1 MKNSAKDFH
10 VLNTVT
16 EYTRFYGLPA
26 PAHPLLTVIDL
37 GSLRHNTSPDAVTAA
52 TTPVV
57 QQLYMV
63 SLKRNM
69 KETAIRYGHQSY
81 DYNEGVLSFL
91 APGQGCW
98 AAGNMSADELLNWAA
113 GLNGWTL
120 LFHPDLLSRYP
131 LGKKIIGY
139 GFFSYEVHEA
149 LHLSA
154 QEENVL
160 NNLLDTIRNEN
171 ERPVDAFSQDVIVSQ
186 LDVLLTY
193 ANRYYHRQ
201 FLTRRTA
208 EHDLLTRFETL
219 LIGYFAQD
227 TGQLLPTVQY
237 FADELNVSPAYL
249 SDMLRTLTGQNTQQ
263 HIHQALIEKAKRLL
277 LTTSLTIN
285 ETAFQLGFEYPQY
298 FSRLFKSK
306 TGQTPAAFRFSAQ

>member
-1 MKNSAKDFH
+1 MKQSANQFH

-37 GSLRHNTSPDAVTAA
+37 GSLRHNTSLGAITA
-52 TTPVV
+52 TMTPVV
-57 QQLYMV
+57 QQFYMV

-69 KETAIRYGHQSY
+69 KGAAIRYGHQSY

-98 AAGNMSADELLNWAA
+98 AVANMAPDEMSNWVA
-113 GLNGWTL
+113 GLDGWTL
-120 LFHPDLLSRYP
+120 LIHPDLLARYP
-131 LGKKIIGY
+131 LGKKIAGY
-139 GFFSYEVHEA
+139 GFFSYDVHEA

-154 QEENVL
+154 QEETIL
-160 NNLLDTIRNEN
+160 DNLLNTIRSEN
-171 ERPVDAFSQDVIVSQ
+171 ERPIDAFSQDVIVSQ
-186 LDVLLTY
+186 LEVLLTY
-193 ANRYYHRQ
+193 ANRFYHRQ
-201 FLTRRTA
+201 FVTRRVV

-227 TGQLLPTVQY
+227 AEQPLPTVQF

-263 HIHQALIEKAKRLL
+263 HIHHALIERAKRLL
-277 LTTSLTIN
+277 LTTSLSIN

-306 TGQTPAAFRFSAQ
+306 TGMTPAAFRFSAQ